1 MQLKKIFCILK
12 KLEDNARNTFETLS
26 LYCHTNIPDFWL
38 ANKIFHNNLCVFIII
53 SAFSY
58 LLQLLISLV
67 YPPYLYIL
75 YDECSEYVRGEYS
88 SLKYQLCN

>member
-1 MQLKKIFCILK
+1 MLQTALKLYKC
-12 KLEDNARNTFETLS
+12 FETLS
-26 LYCHTNIPDFWL
+26 VHCHTNIPDFWL

-88 SLKYQLCN
+88 SLKYQLHN